1 MSNLFVFNL
10 FLAAGFAVI
19 TDQLNPTGFV
29 SGFVIG
35 YLALWI
41 TRHLYGPSGY
51 FARVINIVRL
61 AATFVWL
68 LLVSNFRVLWDV
80 ITPRHFSRPAVIGV
94 PLDARTDFEI
104 MLVANI
110 ISLTPGTLS
119 LDVSADRK
127 TLYVHM
133 MFLDDVE
140 TARRDIK
147 EKIEKRVLEAV
158 R

>member
-1 MSNLFVFNL
+1 MSSLFLLNL
-10 FLAAGFAVI
+10 FLAAGFSVI
-19 TDQLNPTGFV
+19 MGQLNLTGFI
-29 SGFVIG
+29 SGFVVG
-35 YLALWI
+35 YAALWI
-41 TRHLYGPSGY
+41 TRSLYGPSGY
-51 FARVINIVRL
+51 FVRVAKILKL

-80 ITPRHFSRPAVIGV
+80 ITPRHYSKPAVIGV
-94 PLDARTDFEI
+94 PLDAETDFEI

-110 ISLTPGTLS
+110 VSLTPGTLS
-119 LDVSADRK
+119 LDVSGDRK

-140 TARRDIK
+140 AARREIK

>member
-1 MSNLFVFNL
+1 MSNLFILNL

-19 TDQLNPTGFV
+19 MEQLNLTGFI
-29 SGFVIG
+29 SGFVVG
-35 YLALWI
+35 YLALWV
-41 TRHLYGPSGY
+41 TRPLYGPSGY
-51 FARVINIVRL
+51 FAKVINILRL

-68 LLVSNFRVLWDV
+68 LLVSNLRVFWDV
-80 ITPRHFSRPAVIGV
+80 ITPHHFSKPAVIGV
-94 PLDARTDFEI
+94 PLDAETDFEI

-110 ISLTPGTLS
+110 VSLTPGTLS
-119 LDVSADRK
+119 LDVSSDRK
-127 TLYVHM
+127 MLYVHM

-140 TARRDIK
+140 AARKQIK

>member
-1 MSNLFVFNL
+1 MSNLFVINL

-19 TDQLNPTGFV
+19 MEQLNVAGFI
-29 SGFVIG
+29 SGFAIG
-35 YLALWI
+35 YAALWI
-41 TRHLYGPSGY
+41 TRPLYGPSGY
-51 FARVINIVRL
+51 FSKVVNIARL
-61 AATFVWL
+61 AITFVWL

-80 ITPRHFSRPAVIGV
+80 ITPRHFSKPAVIGI
-94 PLDARTDFEI
+94 PLDAKTDFEI

-119 LDVSADRK
+119 LDVSKDRK
-127 TLYVHM
+127 MLYVHM

-140 TARRDIK
+140 TARREIK